1 MQFQIL
7 TQQMFYQIAVQGLT
21 GNVLLV
27 TLIYKLCNLQFR
39 TNQLVTL
46 FRNLPCSTTN
56 LLTVVTERISVALNT
71 SGVTCAIPADVSN
84 VL

>member
-1 MQFQIL
+1 
-7 TQQMFYQIAVQGLT
+7 MFYQIAVQGLT

-71 SGVTCAIPADVSN
+71 SGVTCAIPADDSN
-84 VL
+84 VY